1 MFIRERKVM
10 LREREVPH
18 VYTRTKSNMFIRER
32 KLMLKYHMFIRERKV
47 MLSTTCLYENE
58 K

>member
-1 MFIRERKVM
+1 MFIRERKVIP

-18 VYTRTKSNMFIRER
+18 VYTRTKSNAE
-32 KLMLKYHMFIRERKV
+32 YHMFIRERKV